1 MQVVTVGRDGAIH
14 VVAVDH
20 SGSPPAPFV
29 RARASVS
36 MRAVAWASQQTL
48 VTAGT
53 TGKPPSSSTPG
64 RDMRLHNLI
73 PMFLGNICATGCY
86 C

>member
-1 MQVVTVGRDGAIH
+1 MARKLKKRRLCVQVVTVGRDGAIH
-14 VVAVDH
+14 VIAVDH
-20 SGSPPAPFV
+20 SGPPPAAFV

-53 TGKPPSSSTPG
+53 TGKPPQSTIPV
-64 RDMRLHNLI
+64 RDMRLH
-73 PMFLGNICATGCY
+73 
-86 C
+86 